1 MQSLLVLLLI
11 LAVLAGLF
19 WLLRIRTP
27 KRRQP
32 GKYLPDSGKGTGN
45 HHSGDLKKLRE
56 NELFW
61 GVSIGQAGCEAASK
75 LIGKQFTFD
84 EAPELP
90 VKGCSAAFCTCSF
103 KGLTDKRTL
112 HRRTHDE
119 RRGTIRFDKGSSD
132 RRSRKDRRSGNWDD
146 HSY

>member
-1 MQSLLVLLLI
+1 MQSLLILLLI
-11 LAVLAGLF
+11 VGIVAGLF
-19 WLLRIRTP
+19 WLLRVRSP
-27 KRRQP
+27 KRRQA
-32 GKYLPDSGKGTGN
+32 GKYSPDSSKGTGK
-45 HHSGDLKKLRE
+45 HQSVGIAKLRE

-84 EAPELP
+84 NAPQLP
-90 VKGCSAAFCTCSF
+90 VEGCSATSCTCIF
-103 KGLTDKRTL
+103 KGLTNKRTE

-119 RRGTIRFDKGSSD
+119 RRDTVRFDKSSSD

-146 HSY
+146 HSF